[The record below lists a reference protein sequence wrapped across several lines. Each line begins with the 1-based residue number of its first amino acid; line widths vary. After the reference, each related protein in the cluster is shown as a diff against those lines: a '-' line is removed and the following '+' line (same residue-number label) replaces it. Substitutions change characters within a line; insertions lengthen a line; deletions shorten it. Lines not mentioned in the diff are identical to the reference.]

1 MNNSCATANRHL
13 KSRASLLKI
22 EMMMLAAPRIEH
34 RAARRAPR
42 FALQILANGQLRPA
56 SPAQNRPLV
65 PFAPWPHC
73 NHVSRQ
79 RNVTILAGVVHPAA
93 LHLDCDK
100 CPLPSGSA
108 RTASTNRDRYRAH
121 VYRVQRSGS
130 SPQNGSDA
138 TRAPDQSVI
147 PTEQRASF
155 ASRMPLRDEGPA
167 FSFWSRS
174 FSSP

>member
-1 MNNSCATANRHL
+1 MNNSCATANRRL

-56 SPAQNRPLV
+56 SPAQNRPLA

-79 RNVTILAGVVHPAA
+79 LNVTILAGVVHPAA

-108 RTASTNRDRYRAH
+108 RTASASRDRYRAH